1 MWKGVKKMRLWHY
14 KLLPYLPDAQ
24 FKGQLRELV
33 AIMHDW
39 RDKGKTN
46 HLLINRVMGY
56 PKQDLGGYFL
66 AYREE
71 YQKRYNKDVSAK
83 TNEEFYEFC
92 EGHSNK
98 NFFVNWHNKEYLRVC
113 MANLYEKH
121 FFGLGK
127 SCITNEEWARLCEGY
142 EQITGEKY
150 VI

>member
-1 MWKGVKKMRLWHY
+1 MRLWHY
-14 KLLPYLPDAQ
+14 ALLPYLPELQ

-33 AIMHDW
+33 LIMHQW

-46 HLLINRVMGY
+46 HLLINRVMEY

-83 TNEEFYEFC
+83 INEEFYEFC

-98 NFFVNWHNKEYLRVC
+98 NVFSDWHNKEYLRVC

-121 FFGLGK
+121 IFGQGG
-127 SCITNEEWARLCEGY
+127 SRITDKEWQRLLDGY
-142 EQITGEKY
+142 KKITGEDYK
-150 VI
+150 I